1 MTTRFGRLHLHSRL
15 RSSAP
20 DKLPLS
26 ADAASQDPSEKT
38 KKGKQHDLS
47 PFLALVKS
55 IFPVTALLAL
65 FTLWVQHYHYEPAR
79 DIQVGQEVVSREL
92 AVPSVGG
99 TTQKTATSIT
109 KNKKKLW
116 CVLDHQY
123 LRKNTR
129 FYLNHFPHA
138 MEAIYLATLNSLRGV
153 QSRQQLIRVKMHP
166 SPHHQ

>member
-38 KKGKQHDLS
+38 KKKGKQHDLS
-47 PFLALVKS
+47 PLS
-55 IFPVTALLAL
+55 IFSVTALLAL
-65 FTLWVQHYHYEPAR
+65 FTLWVQHYEPAR
-79 DIQVGQEVVSREL
+79 DIQVEVGQVVSREL

-99 TTQKTATSIT
+99 TTQKTATATSIT

-166 SPHHQ
+166 SSHHQ